1 MRHHK
6 SIERS
11 IGEYIA
17 IRYRR
22 AVEVGIGDNPD
33 VARMIA
39 AAGVLILCT
48 DIRPG
53 IRHDG
58 LTIMI
63 DDIFEPDVGLYE
75 GADLIYALRP
85 GVEMV
90 PPLIALA
97 TRIDCDLL
105 VYHLGYEIY
114 GDGGEIVDCGP
125 AILHRYHR
133 RSHRSIDSR

>member
-1 MRHHK
+1 MHHHK

-17 IRYRR
+17 IRYRK

-33 VARMIA
+33 AAWVIE
-39 AAGVLILCT
+39 AAGALALCT

-58 LTIMI
+58 LTVVT
-63 DDIFEPDVGLYE
+63 DDIFEPDIWLYE

-97 TRIDCDLL
+97 ALIDCDLL
-105 VYHLGYEIY
+105 IYHLGYEVY
-114 GDGGEIVDCGP
+114 GDGGEIVGCGP
-125 AILHRYHR
+125 VVLHRYHR
-133 RSHRSIDSR
+133 GARLQ